1 MFPFKDNFSFASV
14 FPLSLLLI
22 RTNLPSKICLRW
34 KGGCHSGK
42 WHLERSHVASA
53 RTHAWGS
60 QPDPLQG
67 RLQHVLL
74 LGRLC
79 VGQRRDFP
87 PSGPCPWGVPT
98 WRPGGCDPGEC
109 VMRSGDYILVKTVPG
124 AGEKISCFRLGGSH
138 FIVWF
143 LGRETGGQKK
153 WSGHVRIQDLT
164 DGVINLLLLILGTV
178 GVGKARGPA
187 LLGPAG
193 DSSQKDRNSVW
204 RNHLLWIL
212 RPWSLCRLRM

>member
-1 MFPFKDNFSFASV
+1 MYVFPFKDNFSFASV

-74 LGRLC
+74 LGRPC

-98 WRPGGCDPGEC
+98 WRPGGCNPREC

-124 AGEKISCFRLGGSH
+124 AGEKVSCFLLGGSH
-138 FIVWF
+138 LIVWF
-143 LGRETGGQKK
+143 LGEKQEARRSGQATFAF
-153 WSGHVRIQDLT
+153 RIWQMVL
-164 DGVINLLLLILGTV
+164 
-178 GVGKARGPA
+178 
-187 LLGPAG
+187 
-193 DSSQKDRNSVW
+193 
-204 RNHLLWIL
+204 
-212 RPWSLCRLRM
+212 